1 MHKPNYYKL
10 LSTYLKQLLV
20 SPDGLQI
27 HKQEFHQLHGSHFD
41 QFITFL
47 IEQCQEIGYSV
58 TFKDNQYHIAKVD

>member
-1 MHKPNYYKL
+1 MSPN
-10 LSTYLKQLLV
+10 
-20 SPDGLQI
+20 GLQI

-47 IEQCQEIGYSV
+47 IEQCREVGYSV